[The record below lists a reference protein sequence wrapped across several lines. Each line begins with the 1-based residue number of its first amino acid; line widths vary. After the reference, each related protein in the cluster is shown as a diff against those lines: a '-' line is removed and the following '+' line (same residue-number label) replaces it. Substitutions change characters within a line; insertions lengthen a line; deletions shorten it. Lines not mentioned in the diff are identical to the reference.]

1 MTVSLY
7 YKISPLKTSS
17 EIKDYL
23 DSIGLQM
30 FNCFFND
37 PYTGEDAYFIIAYI
51 IRAYDQDSPFII
63 ARADRRQEKND
74 ICDSLKMPEYIRT
87 WVTELELEDVR
98 NIIVEYV
105 DKFAG
110 EEYRNYL
117 FNKMQLDDLRKM
129 ITKKESK
136 DADKQFSIKD
146 HTALIRETNRLA
158 KEIEAIEKILKDRI
172 SYNHMVKDEVAK
184 ARKKTQSGVKMENSE
199 HIK

>member
-1 MTVSLY
+1 MTVSIFQ
-7 YKISPLKTSS
+7 KILPLKTSS

-37 PYTGEDAYFIIAYI
+37 PYKGEEAYFIIAYI
-51 IRAYDQDSPFII
+51 VRAYDQDSPFII
-63 ARADRRQEKND
+63 ARADSKAEKND
-74 ICDSLKMPEYIRT
+74 ICETLKMPEYIRT
-87 WVTELELEDVR
+87 WVTELTIEDIR
-98 NIIVEYV
+98 STIVDYV

-129 ITKKESK
+129 ITKKESR
-136 DADKQFSIKD
+136 DSDNQFSIKD

-158 KEIEAIEKILKDRI
+158 KEIESIEKILKDRI

-184 ARKKTQSGVKMENSE
+184 AKKKAPNGVKMENSE